1 MARVPA
7 AGGRRGGF
15 GEPRRRRGDRN
26 DGTGPVRAFVPDG
39 TRFMFAP
46 QPSDKSL
53 GYFRAS
59 LRDVE
64 SQHAKQIPHPM
75 GEGRGEGNCA
85 SISEV
90 AFERILRDASS
101 SFLSDGGNTLRSTP
115 S

>member
-1 MARVPA
+1 MARAP
-7 AGGRRGGF
+7 GG
-15 GEPRRRRGDRN
+15 RRGDRN
-26 DGTGPVRAFVPDG
+26 DGTGPASSFVPDG

-75 GEGRGEGNCA
+75 AYAFTVEPAHASRMVFSVPSGRLYALVDLLLN
-85 SISEV
+85 
-90 AFERILRDASS
+90 D
-101 SFLSDGGNTLRSTP
+101 
-115 S
+115 